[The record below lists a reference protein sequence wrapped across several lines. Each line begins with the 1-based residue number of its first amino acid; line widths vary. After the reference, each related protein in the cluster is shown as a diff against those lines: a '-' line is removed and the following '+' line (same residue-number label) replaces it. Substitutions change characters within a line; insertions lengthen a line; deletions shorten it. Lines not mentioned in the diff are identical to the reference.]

1 MLVRKCDKCGK
12 EINGNYW
19 TIDIYE
25 TEDEYGY
32 HTSEGAANNIKQN
45 WNRSKEY
52 CYECVQDFK
61 KYLQPNKEN

>member
-25 TEDEYGY
+25 KADEQGRY
-32 HTSEGAANNIKQN
+32 TSEGAVNNAIQNIKN
-45 WNRSKEY
+45 SKEY
-52 CYECVQDFK
+52 CYECAKNFK
-61 KYLQPNKEN
+61 KYLEEN

>member
-25 TEDEYGY
+25 KEDEQGR
-32 HTSEGAANNIKQN
+32 HTYEGALNNTVQNIKN
-45 WNRSKEY
+45 PKEY
-52 CYECVQDFK
+52 CYECAKSFK
-61 KYLQPNKEN
+61 KYLEEN